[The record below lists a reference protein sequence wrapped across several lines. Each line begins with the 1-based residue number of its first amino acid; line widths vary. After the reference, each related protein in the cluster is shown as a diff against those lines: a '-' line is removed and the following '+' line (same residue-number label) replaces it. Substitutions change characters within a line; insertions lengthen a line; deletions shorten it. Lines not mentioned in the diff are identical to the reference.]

1 MLELK
6 NAVKVYRRAKG
17 PAVTALNNVS
27 FILPENGLV
36 FILGKS
42 GSGKS
47 TLLNVLGGLDSLTEG
62 DFLVDGTSTR
72 HFKPSDFD
80 HYRAETV
87 GFVFQSYNLLP
98 HLDVGGNVAL
108 GLQLSGGGGPA
119 EDTAVA
125 KALEEVGLQGYQ
137 KVQVNELS
145 GGQKQRV
152 AIARALVKGSRLIL
166 ADEPTGALDSETG
179 AEIFSLLKSLSAS
192 RLVIV
197 VSHDRESA
205 ERYGDRIIEIKDGS
219 ITSDRT
225 IHLNIPCE
233 KTIPP
238 KRSKVG
244 RTPLK
249 AMIKMAFSSFRHKPI
264 RLGATLLLSLSALSL
279 FGVVAC
285 TVTYNPKK
293 AFIESYQRTD
303 TTSFSFQKPVGGDY
317 VLPTRGCFSDD
328 ELALFSKQYGFTAK
342 GQIGPRD
349 YVYLASGG
357 DAAKEESGF
366 TSPKSGSVLYDGE
379 WHFKIAISS
388 QEGLGDF
395 GCKKTM
401 LAGVYPTDTSSIAVS
416 SVFYETAKRCG
427 YYWNTP
433 SDTTTDPWTYSTHTL
448 TESELATPQAF
459 LAAKPY
465 YAVEVKA
472 EGKTTGTYLSFP
484 IVGIVSPQSS
494 FEQFAVLDRYK
505 SNEYPSSDSSDY
517 DAFQKANPVFNS
529 YSWSMPF
536 RVCFAQPGFWDQFVA
551 PFGQKVDSSLPLYDY
566 AFAYHGLDE
575 KSLSTLY
582 HDYDLWHVGDH
593 YKESEWLYS
602 FTEFSENGLNS
613 GGGSF
618 WQGNQVISFYGGILC
633 SIALGIGVFAALLLA
648 TFIASS
654 VSYQKRQIGILRAL
668 GGSSGGTYLTF
679 QIEAWLV
686 SGVST
691 FFAMIVSAILAHVLS
706 GYFMTSFGVGFSV
719 FPYSIWVVLILLAFA
734 FAVSSLACA
743 IPCWLAARKKPVDL
757 LQEE

>member
-1 MLELK
+1 
-6 NAVKVYRRAKG
+6 
-17 PAVTALNNVS
+17 
-27 FILPENGLV
+27 
-36 FILGKS
+36 
-42 GSGKS
+42 
-47 TLLNVLGGLDSLTEG
+47 
-62 DFLVDGTSTR
+62 
-72 HFKPSDFD
+72 
-80 HYRAETV
+80 
-87 GFVFQSYNLLP
+87 
-98 HLDVGGNVAL
+98 
-108 GLQLSGGGGPA
+108 
-119 EDTAVA
+119 
-125 KALEEVGLQGYQ
+125 
-137 KVQVNELS
+137 
-145 GGQKQRV
+145 
-152 AIARALVKGSRLIL
+152 
-166 ADEPTGALDSETG
+166 
-179 AEIFSLLKSLSAS
+179 
-192 RLVIV
+192 V

-582 HDYDLWHVGDH
+582 HDN
-593 YKESEWLYS
+593 S
-602 FTEFSENGLNS
+602 FR
-613 GGGSF
+613 
-618 WQGNQVISFYGGILC
+618 C
-633 SIALGIGVFAALLLA
+633 
-648 TFIASS
+648 
-654 VSYQKRQIGILRAL
+654 
-668 GGSSGGTYLTF
+668 
-679 QIEAWLV
+679 
-686 SGVST
+686 
-691 FFAMIVSAILAHVLS
+691 
-706 GYFMTSFGVGFSV
+706 
-719 FPYSIWVVLILLAFA
+719 
-734 FAVSSLACA
+734 
-743 IPCWLAARKKPVDL
+743 
-757 LQEE
+757 